1 MHSPQEALLAGSLYS
16 VFIILSFIISFFT
29 WKILI
34 INSYRS
40 VGEVQAISLFIHF
53 VLFGTDFR
61 YWWWGHA
68 MSILNIFEFLA
79 TTFISVLLFIISE
92 CILYSCLKKLYR
104 TNVQKGA

>member
-1 MHSPQEALLAGSLYS
+1 MYSPQEALLASSLYF
-16 VFIILSFIISFFT
+16 VFIILSFIISFFIGR
-29 WKILI
+29 ILI
-34 INSYRS
+34 IKSHRS

-68 MSILNIFEFLA
+68 MSILNIFKFLA

-92 CILYSCLKKLYR
+92 CILYSWLKKLYK